1 MFYLCIDFGL
11 KKIGLATSIGE
22 IASPWK
28 ILNTNSLGSTVSQ
41 IEKIVKDNKFDKIIV
56 GLPEGKMGKNTL
68 KFVTALRKNKL
79 NIETADE
86 TLTSKNATEQMIEI
100 GIPRKKRR
108 HQDAMSASI
117 ILQNYLDQKNNI

>member
-11 KKIGLATSIGE
+11 KKIGLATSTGE

-28 ILNTNSLGSTVSQ
+28 ILNTNNLGSTVSQ

-56 GLPEGKMGKNTL
+56 GLPEGQMGKNTL

-79 NIETADE
+79 NVKTTDE
-86 TLTSKNATEQMIEI
+86 TLTSKNATELMIET
-100 GIPRKKRR
+100 GVPQKKRKY
-108 HQDAMSASI
+108 QDAVAASI
-117 ILQNYLDQKNNI
+117 ILQNYLDRKNNL

>member
-11 KKIGLATSIGE
+11 RKIGLATSTGE
-22 IASPWK
+22 IATPWK

-79 NIETADE
+79 DVETADE
-86 TLTSKNATEQMIEI
+86 TLTSKNATAQMIEI
-100 GIPRKKRR
+100 GIPQKKRR
-108 HQDAMSASI
+108 HQDAVAASI
-117 ILQNYLDQKNNI
+117 ILQSYLDQENNL

>member
-11 KKIGLATSIGE
+11 KKIGLATSTGE

-56 GLPEGKMGKNTL
+56 GLPEGQMGKNTL

-79 NIETADE
+79 NVKTADE
-86 TLTSKNATEQMIEI
+86 TLTSKNATELMIET
-100 GIPRKKRR
+100 GVTQKKRK
-108 HQDAMSASI
+108 HQDAVAASI